1 MECALWLG
9 RKKVF
14 SAKDIADNLDIA
26 SLRGYFLA
34 GSLIPWLETNGGAD
48 YAAELSRIPLDAP
61 DLNDKIAAVFGSK
74 KPKKAGFA
82 FGAGACPAAV
92 RGGGSSFSAGSF
104 PSSFPKGSFTVGS
117 FALVLGSFGAGSFGS
132 YRGIGSY
139 KGFGS
144 GMHEWEWEWLVRRG
158 SFSYGSGGSF
168 RGLGSAGSFKG
179 LGSGIAAELA
189 SGSYRGV
196 PVCMS
201 SDEYD
206 RIMYETLAKCPLN
219 RFGYGIHNI

>member
-1 MECALWLG
+1 MQCALWLG
-9 RKKVF
+9 RKKIF
-14 SAKDIADNLDIA
+14 SAKEIKENLDIA

-34 GSLIPWLETNGGAD
+34 GSLIPWLEANGGED
-48 YAAELSRIPLDAP
+48 YAAELSRISIDSP
-61 DLNDKIAAVFGSK
+61 DLNERIASVFGNK
-74 KPKKAGFA
+74 KQKIPVIRFEN
-82 FGAGACPAAV
+82 GARYTAV
-92 RGGGSSFSAGSF
+92 KCTNSSFYAGSF
-104 PSSFPKGSFTVGS
+104 PKSSFPAGSFQGGSFT
-117 FALVLGSFGAGSFGS
+117 LLLGS

-144 GMHEWEWEWLVRRG
+144 GIHEWEWEWLVRRG
-158 SFSYGSGGSF
+158 SFARGSGGSF
-168 RGLGSAGSFKG
+168 NNLGSFGSFRVFSVP
-179 LGSGIAAELA
+179 GSGLAAELA

-196 PVCMS
+196 PVFMS